1 MILKIGK
8 KKFNLK
14 DRAFVIA
21 EIGHNHK
28 GSVKITKD
36 LIKAAKDSGADV
48 KFQKRNKKS
57 FIQRNV

>member
-21 EIGHNHK
+21 EIGHNHQGEISK
-28 GSVKITKD
+28 AKELFVK
-36 LIKAAKDSGADV
+36 AKESGASAV
-48 KFQKRNKKS
+48 KLQKKS
-57 FIQRNV
+57 